1 MTRILHTLALAALIL
16 LTVLSLDVR
25 LAQVLADAQADC
37 NKGSGDTAIR
47 VCTRIIKSRRLY
59 GKPISQKNLAIIH
72 YNRGIEYA
80 NKRDYDLAIA
90 DYSKAINLNPAYAS
104 AYNNRGNVYKNKLQ
118 YDRAISDYDKAIKL
132 EPKHVF
138 AHNGRGN
145 AYKAKGQYDRA
156 IADYNKALKLIPKSA
171 SPYGNRGLIFE
182 ELEQRD
188 KAIAD
193 FRKAVK
199 LRSGDR
205 VGTSGLK
212 RLDATH

>member
-47 VCTRIIKSRRLY
+47 GCTRIIKTRRLY

-118 YDRAISDYDKAIKL
+118 YDRAI
-132 EPKHVF
+132 
-138 AHNGRGN
+138 
-145 AYKAKGQYDRA
+145 
-156 IADYNKALKLIPKSA
+156 ADYNKALKLIPKSA